1 MKLAA
6 FCGRTR
12 SRAGLLFTRETLV
25 QHQQDCEKC
34 QAIDRFC
41 AATMALFHASSLVP
55 DFADE
60 PDGAFWAIANELR
73 EGF

>member
-1 MKLAA
+1 MELAA
-6 FCGRTR
+6 FCGRTQ

-41 AATMALFHASSLVP
+41 AATMAPFHTSSP

-60 PDGAFWAIANELR
+60 PDGAFWAIANELG